1 MAKKNY
7 RKSPL
12 EKQQHEKAVK
22 IRKMTDEQLCDFI
35 DEIAEGNTNQVKDF
49 LDRLEELKGTGNGI
63 STNIIKKLC
72 KIAESEGFIRE
83 S

>member
-12 EKQQHEKAVK
+12 EKQQHETAVK
-22 IRKMTDEQLCDFI
+22 VRKMTDEQLCNFL

-49 LDRLEELKGTGNGI
+49 LDRLEKLKGTGNGI

-72 KIAESEGFIRE
+72 KIAESEGFIKE

>member
-49 LDRLEELKGTGNGI
+49 LNRLEELKGTGNGI
-63 STNIIKKLC
+63 NTNIIKKLC
-72 KIAESEGFIRE
+72 KIAESEGFMKE
-83 S
+83 N

>member
-12 EKQQHEKAVK
+12 EKQQHETAVK
-22 IRKMTDEQLCDFI
+22 VRKMTDEQLCNFL

-49 LDRLEELKGTGNGI
+49 LGKLEELKGTGNGI

-72 KIAESEGFIRE
+72 KIAESEGFIKE

>member
-49 LDRLEELKGTGNGI
+49 LDRLEELQGTGNGI

-72 KIAESEGFIRE
+72 KIAESEGFVKE

>member
-72 KIAESEGFIRE
+72 KIAESEGFIKE

>member
-22 IRKMTDEQLCDFI
+22 IRKMTDEQLCDFV
-35 DEIAEGNTNQVKDF
+35 DEISAQQNNLEEFFNK
-49 LDRLEELKGTGNGI
+49 LDELKGTGNGI
-63 STNIIKKLC
+63 STGTIYKLR
-72 KIAESEGFIRE
+72 KIATENGFIME
-83 S
+83 V